1 MTELLDFD
9 ETGHM
14 LETEKYNLH
23 YHEAGDGPTLIL
35 LHGSGPGV
43 SGWSNFRGNFP
54 VFAKQF
60 RTIILD
66 MPGFGMSTVG
76 EIDRLYPKIGAD
88 GVRVLMDELE
98 IDQAH
103 FLGNSMGGA
112 VTMQLALDNPERGN
126 RLVMMGPGGV
136 NTLGPATSEGGTRLL
151 EFLENP
157 TREGMLAWV
166 HCMVANKSII
176 TDELIDERM
185 RNALMP
191 GVMEMARKIRASQ
204 TNPKFFDELPNWARL
219 HKLKHEVLLTWGR
232 DDRMVPLDMGLFPFR
247 RMPNAE
253 MHIFSNCGHWAQV
266 ERKDD
271 FERLVIDFLTRPV
284 KS

>member
-1 MTELLDFD
+1 MDLLDFD
-9 ETGHM
+9 ETGHT
-14 LETEKYNLH
+14 LDSEKYRLH
-23 YHEAGDGPTLIL
+23 YHEAGDGPVLIL

-66 MPGFGMSTVG
+66 MPGMGLSTLAEV
-76 EIDRLYPKIGAD
+76 DRAYPKIGAD
-88 GVRVLMDELE
+88 GLRTLMDAL
-98 IDQAH
+98 DVPKAH
-103 FLGNSMGGA
+103 LLGNSMGGA
-112 VTMQLALDNPERGN
+112 VTMQFALDNPDRCE

-136 NTLGPATSEGGTRLL
+136 NTLGPATSEGGTRLM

-166 HCMVANKSII
+166 HCMVANKSVI

-185 RNALMP
+185 KNALMP
-191 GVMEMARKIRASQ
+191 GVIEMARAIRAS
-204 TNPKFFDELPNWARL
+204 NNDKRFFDEVPNWARL
-219 HKLKHEVLLTWGR
+219 HKIKNPVLITWGR
-232 DDRMVPLDMGLFPFR
+232 DDRMTPLDMGLFPFR
-247 RMPNAE
+247 RLPNAE

-266 ERKDD
+266 ERKSD
-271 FERLVIDFLTRPV
+271 FERLVIDFLTRD
-284 KS
+284 